1 MNVKTSKLASL
12 MQKQQ
17 MLAQLEQEVEAMQK
31 DEALKDEL
39 KFKKEFEALLDK
51 HNKTL
56 DDVVALYE
64 STHHQAHTTTP
75 QGRTKKQRPLKVY
88 KNPHTGEVVKCR
100 GANHK
105 TIRQWKEEYGEEE
118 VGKWIIG

>member
-1 MNVKTSKLASL
+1 MTVKTSKLASL

-51 HNKTL
+51 HDKTL
-56 DDVVALYE
+56 DDVVAMYE
-64 STHHQAHTTTP
+64 STHTTYTAP
-75 QGRTKKQRPLKVY
+75 QGRTTARKQRPLKVY

-100 GANHK
+100 GSNNK
-105 TIRQWKEEYGEEE
+105 TVRQWKEEYGEAE
-118 VGKWIIG
+118 VSNWIIG